1 MKKYLADR
9 GHAIL
14 LFLISLLFVNLYFG
28 FICATRVNPG
38 DLYYLDAAAG
48 ALALFLLALDYRKQS
63 RICRTLTE
71 EKEISK
77 EEMRKLLGRRQYEI
91 WYREKEED
99 EEKIQNLY
107 NEILELS
114 DYITL
119 WAHEVKLPLSA
130 LRLMNERNKDRAL
143 QEEMQD
149 SLERIQQY
157 LNTMMMSSKLKK
169 PENDVK
175 LEKVSLREAAAEAVK
190 NHSYF
195 LIRDHFAIEMHLK
208 DEAVY
213 SDRRWLVYML
223 DQINGN
229 AVKYRGENPTLTF
242 GADISSACGTEF
254 WVEDNGTGIA
264 QAELPYI
271 FDKGYIG
278 SCQRNGGYRS
288 TGMGLYFVKQT
299 ADRLGIGVKASSGEN
314 NTRFTFTFQDHADYF
329 FLDKPHQ
336 TLQKC

>member
-119 WAHEVKLPLSA
+119 WPMK
-130 LRLMNERNKDRAL
+130 
-143 QEEMQD
+143 
-149 SLERIQQY
+149 
-157 LNTMMMSSKLKK
+157 
-169 PENDVK
+169 
-175 LEKVSLREAAAEAVK
+175 
-190 NHSYF
+190 
-195 LIRDHFAIEMHLK
+195 
-208 DEAVY
+208 
-213 SDRRWLVYML
+213 
-223 DQINGN
+223 
-229 AVKYRGENPTLTF
+229 
-242 GADISSACGTEF
+242 
-254 WVEDNGTGIA
+254 
-264 QAELPYI
+264 
-271 FDKGYIG
+271 
-278 SCQRNGGYRS
+278 
-288 TGMGLYFVKQT
+288 
-299 ADRLGIGVKASSGEN
+299 
-314 NTRFTFTFQDHADYF
+314 
-329 FLDKPHQ
+329 
-336 TLQKC
+336 